1 MKSLKSYLY
10 FISNMK
16 IFFVVP
22 FNCVIVAQWHYRYRS
37 YCLLYSSPLYCF
49 FNSWGCMYKMQ
60 DGGLTLCS
68 GGHTKSSQQIFP
80 QRWRIQ
86 DGGLT
91 SCSVLE
97 DIRNPLIKYSHWDG
111 ETKMAALPRVLEDI
125 GTKFSHQI
133 FTLRWRIQDG
143 GLTSCSVLE
152 DIRNPP
158 TKYSHWDG
166 EFKMAALPRVSPSR
180 VATPRSCAAFS
191 SPAQRRDHSPQNPP
205 VGQNHTVC
213 NVDCRQYKI
222 RLSHKQRSTGKCAE
236 KSKH

>member
-37 YCLLYSSPLYCF
+37 YCLLYSSLLYCF

-60 DGGLTLCS
+60 DGGITLCS

-91 SCSVLE
+91 SCSGG
-97 DIRNPLIKYSHWDG
+97 H
-111 ETKMAALPRVLEDI
+111 
-125 GTKFSHQI
+125 TKFSHQI

-143 GLTSCSVLE
+143 GHTSCSVLE

-222 RLSHKQRSTGKCAE
+222 RLSHKRRSTGKCAE

>member
-1 MKSLKSYLY
+1 MLKSLKSYLY
-10 FISNMK
+10 LISNMK

-60 DGGLTLCS
+60 DGGITLCS
-68 GGHTKSSQQIFP
+68 GDHTKSSQQIFP

-111 ETKMAALPRVLEDI
+111 E
-125 GTKFSHQI
+125 
-133 FTLRWRIQDG
+133 
-143 GLTSCSVLE
+143 
-152 DIRNPP
+152 N
-158 TKYSHWDG
+158 
-166 EFKMAALPRVSPSR
+166 KMAALPRVSPSR

-222 RLSHKQRSTGKCAE
+222 RLSHKRRSTGKCAE

>member
-1 MKSLKSYLY
+1 MLNSLKSYLY
-10 FISNMK
+10 LISNMK

-49 FNSWGCMYKMQ
+49 FNSRGCMYKMQ

-91 SCSVLE
+91 SWSVLE

-125 GTKFSHQI
+125 GTKFGNSLI
-133 FTLRWRIQDG
+133 
-143 GLTSCSVLE
+143 
-152 DIRNPP
+152 
-158 TKYSHWDG
+158 KYSHWDG
-166 EFKMAALPRVSPSR
+166 EFKMAAIPRVLFWRTYEILPPNIPIEMANSRWRPYLVFLPAGWQLLGLALPSLHR
-180 VATPRSCAAFS
+180 HSVEITPLRILLHRTE
-191 SPAQRRDHSPQNPP
+191 PYRM
-205 VGQNHTVC
+205 
-213 NVDCRQYKI
+213 
-222 RLSHKQRSTGKCAE
+222 
-236 KSKH
+236 